1 MTNGSRAFYEAT
13 RKVRDFLLALEN
25 VNTVTFGDI
34 REVDLN
40 KQTIFPLSHV
50 MVDNVVL
57 ASGTMTFSITV
68 LAMDVVHEY
77 KGDKIEGEPYPDN
90 SIMAQYEDTDLTY
103 FGTDNEQDVLNDQ
116 LSVVNLLNQ
125 SLTRSTLRTDKFEL
139 TGQGSCEPFVDRFE
153 NKLAGWAYTFTA
165 FVENDINICE

>member
-13 RKVRDFLLALEN
+13 RKVRDFLISLEN

-40 KQTIFPLSHV
+40 KQTIFPLAHV
-50 MVDNVVL
+50 MVDNVGL
-57 ASGTMTFSITV
+57 ASGTMTFQITV
-68 LAMDVVHEY
+68 LAMDIVHQY
-77 KGDKIEGEPYPDN
+77 KGDTINDQSYPAE
-90 SIMAQYEDTDLTY
+90 SIMAQYDNTDLTY

-125 SLTRSTLRTDKFEL
+125 SLTRSQLRTDKFEL
-139 TGQGSCEPFVDRFE
+139 TGLGSCEPFVDRFE
-153 NKLAGWAYTFTA
+153 NKLAGWAYTFSA
-165 FVENDINICE
+165 FVQNDINICE